1 MVPSVAFGVVPNVM
15 SQELVPV
22 DESVHRPA
30 RLRGGATAGEP
41 LADAPPL
48 GGLLDEPPL
57 SNVNRSLPLQA
68 ASSAVQARIERVAM
82 RVAMNAGTDLKSDDD
97 SVYQNVA
104 AVSGRCRAGG
114 LCKPTRVAE
123 AANQASTTWGQGPC

>member
-1 MVPSVAFGVVPNVM
+1 M
-15 SQELVPV
+15 

-48 GGLLDEPPL
+48 GGLLDEPL
-57 SNVNRSLPLQA
+57 SHVKRSLPLQA

-104 AVSGRCRAGG
+104 TVSGRYPRGS
-114 LCKPTRVAE
+114 L
-123 AANQASTTWGQGPC
+123 QGD